1 MAEIVTELYNNV
13 PDAATWYAN
22 GILEKYRGIENT
34 VFHKW
39 NDCLN
44 QFKPK
49 TSNTNTAKICNFGT
63 VKLRDYIDSLERKVI
78 CIDDI
83 RSVLTNKHKFIVLY
97 TDNDTYLTK
106 DPTFEPVEEETALDL
121 FQGI

>member
-22 GILEKYRGIENT
+22 GILEKYRSIENT

-39 NDCLN
+39 NDCFN

-49 TSNTNTAKICNFGT
+49 TSNTNTAKICNETT
-63 VKLRDYIDSLERKVI
+63 VKLQDYINDLGRKII

-83 RSVLTNKHKFIVLY
+83 RSVLTNKNKSQDKEREYRFLRDLY
-97 TDNDTYLTK
+97 RFFY
-106 DPTFEPVEEETALDL
+106 
-121 FQGI
+121 